1 MYTGRPPSEDKT
13 DQVVL
18 LQAKEH
24 KSAGKATD
32 LTDLRRNQPCQYLDL
47 TSSLQNYKMINFCGL
62 SHSSTVLCF
71 GSPSKV
77 IQ

>member
-32 LTDLRRNQPCQYLDL
+32 LTDLRRNQPCQYLNL
-47 TSSLQNYKMINFCGL
+47 RHLASKTKQISVKSLSLWYFVRAALAN
-62 SHSSTVLCF
+62 
-71 GSPSKV
+71 
-77 IQ
+77 